1 MGKSPIVIIISAV
14 CVVACVAAVT
24 VGVSKFGH
32 HGEASDNNGGGEHK
46 LNSGTKAIQSI
57 CRPTRYKEACESTL
71 RNSAGNTSDPKEL
84 VKTAFRVAKDEIT
97 KALERSRTIK
107 AAKDDPRA
115 AEGLEICKEVVGY
128 AINDLERTVDSVG
141 AFDISH
147 FDDFLEDLRVWIGGA
162 ITYQEVCF
170 EAFENST
177 SDAGTKM
184 RSFFN
189 VSRELS
195 SNALNIITEA
205 KSMLSYLDIPG
216 FDLGSM
222 GGGGGGDTVV
232 HRRLLAAASKGMWV
246 AGEMP
251 AWVSD
256 PKRKMMETP
265 VGQLKADAVVAQDGS
280 GQYKTIGEAI
290 KLVPNGN
297 PTPFIIY
304 VKAGT
309 YKEYITIEKK
319 QINVILVG
327 DGATKTIITGNKNF
341 AAGVNTFRTS
351 TVGVLGD
358 GFMARDIGFE
368 NTAGAEGHQA
378 VAIRVVSD
386 LAILYKCAFTGY
398 QDTLY
403 AVRGRQFYRDCTVSG
418 TIDFIFGDAQAV
430 FQNCK
435 LLVRKPGPNQQC
447 MVTAQG
453 RTEEKGPGGFVF
465 QGCTITGEP
474 DYMPVKAQYP
484 AYLGRPWKEYSRTIF
499 MNSNIDDTIMP
510 AGWTEWRGNFAL
522 DTLFYAEYQNKGTG
536 SDTSKRVKWAGIK
549 TLTPQQAEEFT
560 PAKLFVTADK
570 WIPPSGVPYA
580 SGIFSGTA

>member
-1 MGKSPIVIIISAV
+1 
-14 CVVACVAAVT
+14 
-24 VGVSKFGH
+24 
-32 HGEASDNNGGGEHK
+32 
-46 LNSGTKAIQSI
+46 
-57 CRPTRYKEACESTL
+57 
-71 RNSAGNTSDPKEL
+71 
-84 VKTAFRVAKDEIT
+84 
-97 KALERSRTIK
+97 
-107 AAKDDPRA
+107 
-115 AEGLEICKEVVGY
+115 
-128 AINDLERTVDSVG
+128 
-141 AFDISH
+141 
-147 FDDFLEDLRVWIGGA
+147 
-162 ITYQEVCF
+162 
-170 EAFENST
+170 
-177 SDAGTKM
+177 
-184 RSFFN
+184 
-189 VSRELS
+189 
-195 SNALNIITEA
+195 
-205 KSMLSYLDIPG
+205 
-216 FDLGSM
+216 
-222 GGGGGGDTVV
+222 
-232 HRRLLAAASKGMWV
+232 
-246 AGEMP
+246 
-251 AWVSD
+251 
-256 PKRKMMETP
+256 
-265 VGQLKADAVVAQDGS
+265 
-280 GQYKTIGEAI
+280 
-290 KLVPNGN
+290 
-297 PTPFIIY
+297 
-304 VKAGT
+304 
-309 YKEYITIEKK
+309 
-319 QINVILVG
+319 
-327 DGATKTIITGNKNF
+327 
-341 AAGVNTFRTS
+341 
-351 TVGVLGD
+351 
-358 GFMARDIGFE
+358 MARDIGFE